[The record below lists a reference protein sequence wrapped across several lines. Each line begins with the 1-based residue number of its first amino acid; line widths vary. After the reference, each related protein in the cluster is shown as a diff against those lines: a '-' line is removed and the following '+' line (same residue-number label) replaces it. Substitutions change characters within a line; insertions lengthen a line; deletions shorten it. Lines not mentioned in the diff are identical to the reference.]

1 MAKAGTGKKTRG
13 KTTQAEMTKEKA
25 GKKTQEITHVE
36 MVNEKAGKKT
46 QEATQFENI
55 DQTVQRVKKD
65 MLRVGASIV
74 VSAAIGLIAGQLIK
88 F

>member
-13 KTTQAEMTKEKA
+13 KTTQAEMTK
-25 GKKTQEITHVE
+25 
-36 MVNEKAGKKT
+36 EKAGKKT